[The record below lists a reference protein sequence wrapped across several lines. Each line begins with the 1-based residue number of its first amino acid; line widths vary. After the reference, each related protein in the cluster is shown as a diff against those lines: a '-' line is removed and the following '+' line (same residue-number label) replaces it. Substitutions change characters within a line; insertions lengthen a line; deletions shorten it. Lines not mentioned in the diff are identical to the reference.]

1 MNKLTK
7 TASTLRIIFTIAEK
21 VLFALAI
28 AAIVFIALITL
39 GYVLNWSPDTIGTG
53 YASLDIGFLDLEI
66 AEGFSPDKWTV
77 LLQVA
82 ITLTIVAISCVIGQ
96 RMIRCIL
103 AILDPISQGQPFH
116 DTISTQLKSL
126 AVLTLILGVTLNLFG
141 IVEFVFTT
149 FVYDLP
155 GLLISEKITHV
166 ETNFTLDVSFLICS
180 GILLLLSYIFRYG
193 AELQQL
199 SDETL

>member
-7 TASTLRIIFTIAEK
+7 TASTLRSIFTVAEK
-21 VLFALAI
+21 VLFALFI
-28 AAIVFIALITL
+28 AAIVLIALITI
-39 GYVLNWSPDTIGTG
+39 GYVLKWSPDTIGTG
-53 YASLDIGFLDLEI
+53 YASLDIGFLELEI

-82 ITLTIVAISCVIGQ
+82 ITLALGAICCVIGQ
-96 RMIRCIL
+96 RMIRSIV

-116 DTISTQLKSL
+116 AAISTQLKTL
-126 AVLTLILGVTLNLFG
+126 AVLTIILGVVMNLFG
-141 IVEFVFTT
+141 IVDLVFTT

-155 GLLISEKITHV
+155 SLLVSEKISHAGLNYTI
-166 ETNFTLDVSFLICS
+166 DVSFLIYS

-193 AELQQL
+193 TELQEL